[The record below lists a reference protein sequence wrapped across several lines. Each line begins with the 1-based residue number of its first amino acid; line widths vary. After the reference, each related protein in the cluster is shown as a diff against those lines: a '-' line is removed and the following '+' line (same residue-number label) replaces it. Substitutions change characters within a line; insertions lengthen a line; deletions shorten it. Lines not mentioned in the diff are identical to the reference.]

1 MWAGFCLRSRGLRGG
16 GRAGGVWCTRTWRVG
31 DPRKRVVG
39 GYAYPVGLT
48 PCLGIVYAVFKRV
61 AACLCG
67 ERGALRP
74 DYLRLWAAW
83 ADAMGGACLL
93 GRERAGAVARLPRA
107 ANRRWCGRCE
117 LCRCG
122 VCRACALCSWGRARA
137 VQAVAGRSGE
147 RVWGWRAPAGR
158 TYAWRV
164 QSETGDRGWLSPGGA
179 YILDAPASRDMVGC
193 ARSPRRGPCGY
204 EGELSVKRVSEWV

>member
-1 MWAGFCLRSRGLRGG
+1 M
-16 GRAGGVWCTRTWRVG
+16 GGVWCTRTWRVG

-137 VQAVAGRSGE
+137 AQAVAGRSGE
-147 RVWGWRAPAGR
+147 RV
-158 TYAWRV
+158 
-164 QSETGDRGWLSPGGA
+164 RGMAHYGGA
-179 YILDAPASRDMVGC
+179 NVRPAHT
-193 ARSPRRGPCGY
+193 A
-204 EGELSVKRVSEWV
+204 

>member
-1 MWAGFCLRSRGLRGG
+1 
-16 GRAGGVWCTRTWRVG
+16 
-31 DPRKRVVG
+31 
-39 GYAYPVGLT
+39 
-48 PCLGIVYAVFKRV
+48 
-61 AACLCG
+61 
-67 ERGALRP
+67 
-74 DYLRLWAAW
+74 
-83 ADAMGGACLL
+83 MGGACLL